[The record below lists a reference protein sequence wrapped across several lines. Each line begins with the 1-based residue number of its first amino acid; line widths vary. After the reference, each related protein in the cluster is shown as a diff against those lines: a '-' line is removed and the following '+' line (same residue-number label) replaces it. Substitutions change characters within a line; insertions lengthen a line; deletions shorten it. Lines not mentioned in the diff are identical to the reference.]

1 MTVRRALYV
10 ANTAL
15 IALVLGTLVYLTVT
29 VVDASNSVK
38 TFNEQ
43 QVRYVQDQNDL
54 QLCTQHDLTIAVRKI
69 GRKLG
74 LPVDDITVPNVEDV
88 PCAELQGS

>member
-1 MTVRRALYV
+1 MNTRRVLYS
-10 ANTAL
+10 ANTLL

-38 TFNEQ
+38 EFNEQ
-43 QVRYVQDQNDL
+43 QVRYVQNQNDL

-74 LPVDDITVPNVEDV
+74 LPVDDISVPKVQEEHCD
-88 PCAELQGS
+88 ELRSP

>member
-1 MTVRRALYV
+1 MNTRRTLYA

-38 TFNEQ
+38 QFNEQ

-54 QLCTQHDLTIAVRKI
+54 QLCTQHDITIAVRKI

-74 LPVDDITVPNVEDV
+74 LPVEDITVPQVQEEH
-88 PCAELQGS
+88 CEELRS